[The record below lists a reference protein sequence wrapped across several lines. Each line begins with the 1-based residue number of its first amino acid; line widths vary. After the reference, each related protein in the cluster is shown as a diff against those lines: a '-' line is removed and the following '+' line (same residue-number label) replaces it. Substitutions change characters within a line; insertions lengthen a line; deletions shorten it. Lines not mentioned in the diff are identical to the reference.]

1 MTDLPEE
8 LLDDTDQNEVVLP
21 DETASEFSVLPDITD
36 PTVTL
41 DLPPLKVDSSSSD
54 AYPYTT
60 SSAQALPEATDTTS

>member
-1 MTDLPEE
+1 MTDLPKG
-8 LLDDTDQNEVVLP
+8 LLDDADQNKVLLP

-54 AYPYTT
+54 AYPYTM